1 MLTTILTTKTV
12 CLRLL
17 MSESVLLH
25 RMEHR
30 CQKPRKLLNFK
41 AFRGFRYWYA
51 GRDSNPRPT
60 GS

>member
-25 RMEHR
+25 RMEYR
-30 CQKPRKLLNFK
+30 
-41 AFRGFRYWYA
+41 
-51 GRDSNPRPT
+51 
-60 GS
+60 